1 MHEIIPIGKFPKK
14 KDFGRPVSDT
24 AGYQGIEADFKERYM
39 DVLQSAPELPAAR
52 IKYFCSVLLHLC
64 AEEGFETESLAF
76 DDFFIF
82 FVEID
87 KAVSDWCRRD
97 RKTEEIECE
106 VEDEYPFLQN
116 EITRENAGKVLAK
129 TLLKIVS
136 ASQEES
142 LAAKKEFL
150 WHLVRLFEVFRVYTI

>member
-1 MHEIIPIGKFPKK
+1 MRRRTTTRQLYDAI
-14 KDFGRPVSDT
+14 T
-24 AGYQGIEADFKERYM
+24 NNL
-39 DVLQSAPELPAAR
+39 LQ
-52 IKYFCSVLLHLC
+52 IQ
-64 AEEGFETESLAF
+64 
-76 DDFFIF
+76 
-82 FVEID
+82 
-87 KAVSDWCRRD
+87 KAQIHNKNI

-136 ASQEES
+136 ASPEES

>member
-97 RKTEEIECE
+97 RKTEEI
-106 VEDEYPFLQN
+106 
-116 EITRENAGKVLAK
+116 
-129 TLLKIVS
+129 
-136 ASQEES
+136 
-142 LAAKKEFL
+142 
-150 WHLVRLFEVFRVYTI
+150 

>member
-76 DDFFIF
+76 DDFFCF
-82 FVEID
+82 YAEID
-87 KAVSDWCRRD
+87 KTVSDWCSRD
-97 RKTEEIECE
+97 RKTEEAECE
-106 VEDEYPFLQN
+106 VEDEYPFLQI
-116 EITRENAGKVLAK
+116 EITRENAWKVLVK

-136 ASQEES
+136 ASPEES

>member
-1 MHEIIPIGKFPKK
+1 M
-14 KDFGRPVSDT
+14 
-24 AGYQGIEADFKERYM
+24 
-39 DVLQSAPELPAAR
+39 
-52 IKYFCSVLLHLC
+52 
-64 AEEGFETESLAF
+64 
-76 DDFFIF
+76 
-82 FVEID
+82 EID
-87 KAVSDWCRRD
+87 RAVSDWCRRD

-136 ASQEES
+136 ASPEES

>member
-14 KDFGRPVSDT
+14 KDFG
-24 AGYQGIEADFKERYM
+24 QGIEADFKERYM
-39 DVLQSAPELPAAR
+39 VVLQRAPDLPAAR

-64 AEEGFETESLAF
+64 AEEGFETERLAF

-87 KAVSDWCRRD
+87 KAVSDWC
-97 RKTEEIECE
+97 KTEEIECE

-136 ASQEES
+136 ASPEES
-142 LAAKKEFL
+142 PAAKKEFL